1 MNFREKLLRAA
12 EKNNSWLC
20 VGLDPDPV
28 QIPAK
33 FGEGA
38 KGVENFCKEI
48 IEATSDLVCA
58 YKPNAAF
65 FEALGAEGWE
75 ALIQTVKSVPE
86 QIPVILDCKRGDIGN
101 TAQMY
106 AKSAYEII
114 GADAVTLSPYLGK
127 DSIEPFIKYRDKGAF
142 ILCLTSNPSG
152 AELQKKIVLLDD
164 PPSGAGLSP
173 QSKAKT
179 FAEFFNISTTDL
191 YLYVARMAKEWNQ
204 YDNIGLVVGA
214 TSPGELKTVRNLVG
228 DDMPIL
234 IPGVGTQGGD
244 LEKSLD
250 HGSNSAGKLAII
262 NISRAVIYAE
272 SKGDDEN
279 AIRMAAEAFRNQINA
294 GIDMKITNKS

>member
-1 MNFREKLLRAA
+1 MNFREKLLAAA

-20 VGLDPDPV
+20 VGLDPDPA

-38 KGVENFCKEI
+38 KALENFCREI

-86 QIPVILDCKRGDIGN
+86 HIPVILDCKRGDIGN

-142 ILCLTSNPSG
+142 ILCLTSNPSS

-214 TSPGELKTVRNLVG
+214 TSPGELKAVRNLVG

-250 HGSNSAGKLAII
+250 HGANSTGKLAII
-262 NISRAVIYAE
+262 NISRAVIYAG
-272 SKGDDEN
+272 SKGDKEN
-279 AIRMAAEAFRNQINA
+279 AIRNAAEAFRNQINA

>member
-1 MNFREKLLRAA
+1 MIFKDKLLAAA

-20 VGLDPDPV
+20 VGLDPDPA

-38 KGVENFCKEI
+38 KAVEIFCKEI
-48 IEATSDLVCA
+48 IEITSDLACA

-65 FEALGAEGWE
+65 FEALGAPGWE
-75 ALIQTVKSVPE
+75 ALIRTVKAVPE
-86 QIPVILDCKRGDIGN
+86 HIPVILDCKRGDIGN

-106 AKSAYEII
+106 ARSAYEIV

-127 DSIEPFIKYRDKGAF
+127 DSIEPFIKYRDKGVF

-164 PPSGAGLSP
+164 PPSVTNLSP
-173 QSKAKT
+173 QLKAKT

-191 YLYVARMAKEWNQ
+191 YLYVARLASEWNQ
-204 YDNIGLVVGA
+204 NNNIGLVVGA
-214 TSPGELKTVRNLVG
+214 TSPGELQTVRNLVG
-228 DDMPIL
+228 DEMPIL

-250 HGSNSAGKLAII
+250 YGTTAAGKLAVI
-262 NISRAVIYAE
+262 NISRAIIYAGA
-272 SKGDDEN
+272 KGDFN
-279 AIRMAAEAFRNQINA
+279 NGVRSAAEAFRDRINT
-294 GIDMKITNKS
+294 GIVSKTRNNS